1 MAIHVTEQLR
11 TFLLSIL
18 LGLGAGVLY
27 DLLRAVRLRHPRLTA
42 PLDLL
47 YCQAIGLAVFLFV
60 LRQSDGQLRGFILLG
75 GLGGGVLFFSLLSRP
90 LRPVWDFWMDR
101 WMELFQ
107 FLSLPGRFCAAVC
120 EEFAFQAKTIF
131 VLLLGIAA
139 IILLNF
145 SSYRNLIM
153 AYLPTNLSIESITS
167 KEFAAGDSDY
177 LMNIQVNNGVGLIFW
192 TIIRMFFFVFS
203 PLPGSTTSLKY
214 IFAFIVDSVP
224 TAVIIFL
231 TIKDAYYNKK
241 GKYVFAAYAVCLIV
255 IGIFAW
261 GVSNA
266 GTAMRHRSLIVGVFA
281 IAYCMANEKKLI
293 PVKIVDETKAA
304 EE

>member
-75 GLGGGVLFFSLLSRP
+75 GLGGGILFFSLLSRP

-120 EEFAFQAKTIF
+120 KKFAFQAKTLFYFLRKYATIHIEG
-131 VLLLGIAA
+131 VWKPLRKGGMSHGKAVKPAKKKKSGNLLVHVVILLLLATVGWRLHALQGRSGPHRRNGISMPGRWRM
-139 IILLNF
+139 
-145 SSYRNLIM
+145 SSRKTRRCG
-153 AYLPTNLSIESITS
+153 ATS
-167 KEFAAGDSDY
+167 QK
-177 LMNIQVNNGVGLIFW
+177 
-192 TIIRMFFFVFS
+192 
-203 PLPGSTTSLKY
+203 
-214 IFAFIVDSVP
+214 VP
-224 TAVIIFL
+224 PRR
-231 TIKDAYYNKK
+231 K
-241 GKYVFAAYAVCLIV
+241 
-255 IGIFAW
+255 
-261 GVSNA
+261 
-266 GTAMRHRSLIVGVFA
+266 
-281 IAYCMANEKKLI
+281 
-293 PVKIVDETKAA
+293 
-304 EE
+304 

>member
-47 YCQAIGLAVFLFV
+47 YCQAVGLAVFLFV

-120 EEFAFQAKTIF
+120 KKFAFRQKPSFIFSGNTLQYILKEYGSPFAKDGMSHGKARQT
-131 VLLLGIAA
+131 
-139 IILLNF
+139 
-145 SSYRNLIM
+145 RK
-153 AYLPTNLSIESITS
+153 
-167 KEFAAGDSDY
+167 KEK
-177 LMNIQVNNGVGLIFW
+177 
-192 TIIRMFFFVFS
+192 IR
-203 PLPGSTTSLKY
+203 
-214 IFAFIVDSVP
+214 
-224 TAVIIFL
+224 
-231 TIKDAYYNKK
+231 
-241 GKYVFAAYAVCLIV
+241 
-255 IGIFAW
+255 
-261 GVSNA
+261 
-266 GTAMRHRSLIVGVFA
+266 
-281 IAYCMANEKKLI
+281 
-293 PVKIVDETKAA
+293 
-304 EE
+304 

>member
-11 TFLLSIL
+11 SFLLSIL

-120 EEFAFQAKTIF
+120 KKFAFQAKTLFFSRPSRACGRAHDPPAPYFIRKRQLQRRLYSL
-131 VLLLGIAA
+131 VLLGI
-139 IILLNF
+139 I
-145 SSYRNLIM
+145 
-153 AYLPTNLSIESITS
+153 
-167 KEFAAGDSDY
+167 KEFWY
-177 LMNIQVNNGVGLIFW
+177 
-192 TIIRMFFFVFS
+192 
-203 PLPGSTTSLKY
+203 
-214 IFAFIVDSVP
+214 
-224 TAVIIFL
+224 
-231 TIKDAYYNKK
+231 
-241 GKYVFAAYAVCLIV
+241 
-255 IGIFAW
+255 
-261 GVSNA
+261 
-266 GTAMRHRSLIVGVFA
+266 
-281 IAYCMANEKKLI
+281 
-293 PVKIVDETKAA
+293 
-304 EE
+304 